1 MNGFREWKN
10 TRGTRSDVFP
20 SSTQQEEKRRKK
32 MKIKIEIKT
41 KGEGKRKESSIF
53 SSIFRVTR
61 DRGDVE
67 ISFSSENGQIN
78 PQYIY
83 ICICREVG
91 GGGFMRLSRRCLY
104 VMTRYVGEKRSSGH
118 KSLYRNFEFSVSMSM
133 IDLSTDRKQ
142 TWDRSAGDV

>member
-1 MNGFREWKN
+1 MNRFREWKN

-41 KGEGKRKESSIF
+41 KGKGKRKESSIF

-83 ICICREVG
+83 
-91 GGGFMRLSRRCLY
+91 MY
-104 VMTRYVGEKRSSGH
+104 M
-118 KSLYRNFEFSVSMSM
+118 
-133 IDLSTDRKQ
+133 
-142 TWDRSAGDV
+142 